1 MNVTGT
7 ITMHLDREQQM
18 DLVIQVLVEDYSGL
32 AREVQSILN
41 GAERRALQKFEMQDY
56 EDLLKDMQ
64 HIDGVLVQYM
74 RPSVYDN
81 WCSAWSKFRDL
92 Y

>member
-1 MNVTGT
+1 
-7 ITMHLDREQQM
+7 MHLDREQQM

-32 AREVQSILN
+32 AREVQNILKD
-41 GAERRALQKFEMQDY
+41 AEHRELQKFEMQDY

-64 HIDGVLVQYM
+64 HMDGVLAQYM
-74 RPSVYDN
+74 LPSVYDN
-81 WCSAWSKFRDL
+81 WCSAWSKFRNL